1 MIDARDLN
9 EDGVELRAVQKVLA
23 TWFETHNLLPIPSGD
38 GWWSLYAD
46 GRVFEDFG
54 DVAFP
59 FPTYHE
65 MLADLLRRVDDTKW
79 DEQIKAAPEMPPM
92 PPSLVAQQPIPVDL
106 IPHEPLG
113 EVDSRRIHAQMWND
127 LDAIAV
133 HWTANTVAAV
143 RSINS
148 QAEASDT

>member
-1 MIDARDLN
+1 MTDARDLI

-54 DVAFP
+54 DVAYP

-65 MLADLLRRVDDTKW
+65 MLADLLRRADDAMR
-79 DEQIKAAPEMPPM
+79 DEQMKAAPDMPPL
-92 PPSLVAQQPIPVDL
+92 PPDL

-113 EVDSRRIHAQMWND
+113 ERQIYPPLYERKDSNG
-127 LDAIAV
+127 
-133 HWTANTVAAV
+133 
-143 RSINS
+143 
-148 QAEASDT
+148 